1 MAKASH
7 AVAVTESGR
16 RGEVRFIGE
25 VAADTA
31 SVRRLVARL
40 EKKHSAMHFCYE
52 AGPTGYGLHRQLI
65 RLGHQCSAVAPSMI
79 PRKPGDK
86 ITTNRRDAIQLARLL
101 RAGELTEVWVPDEAH
116 EAIRELIRSRE
127 AAVDDLRRKRQAI
140 SSMMLRDGA
149 CLSPKEDMR
158 TAS

>member
-7 AVAVTESGR
+7 AVAVAESGR

-40 EKKHSAMHFCYE
+40 EKKHGALHFCYE

-65 RLGHQCSAVAPSMI
+65 QLGHQCEVV
-79 PRKPGDK
+79 PG
-86 ITTNRRDAIQLARLL
+86 I
-101 RAGELTEVWVPDEAH
+101 
-116 EAIRELIRSRE
+116 
-127 AAVDDLRRKRQAI
+127 
-140 SSMMLRDGA
+140 
-149 CLSPKEDMR
+149 R
-158 TAS
+158 TAA